1 MILMILLQSQIKLL
15 VSISLNQKTKLCKV
29 WIIMAITAIFISI
42 KHRFLNLR
50 QLVIYFFISFVLE
63 AIDIN
68 IIKSENELALD
79 GKNMIKVLSSW

>member
-1 MILMILLQSQIKLL
+1 
-15 VSISLNQKTKLCKV
+15 
-29 WIIMAITAIFISI
+29 MAITAIFISI

>member
-1 MILMILLQSQIKLL
+1 
-15 VSISLNQKTKLCKV
+15 
-29 WIIMAITAIFISI
+29 MAITAIFISI

-68 IIKSENELALD
+68 IIKSENKLALD

>member
-1 MILMILLQSQIKLL
+1 
-15 VSISLNQKTKLCKV
+15 
-29 WIIMAITAIFISI
+29 MAITAIFISI

-50 QLVIYFFISFVLE
+50 QLVIYLLISFVLE

>member
-1 MILMILLQSQIKLL
+1 M
-15 VSISLNQKTKLCKV
+15 V
-29 WIIMAITAIFISI
+29 ITAIFISI

-50 QLVIYFFISFVLE
+50 QLVIYLFISFVLE

-79 GKNMIKVLSSW
+79 GKKYDKSSKFLIDVIYIWFKQLDL